1 MTEDTNVDNKATN
14 QWRKSNMSSHVEGY
28 IMALQEQ
35 ESNTRDSLKR
45 KEKKRKEL
53 EKETRNEQH
62 LPIMSKECRNNISR
76 HYRLLCCL
84 FEPLLEYPP
93 QRHSK
98 NHIRKHYKRERKYN
112 AKDI

>member
-1 MTEDTNVDNKATN
+1 MDNKATN
-14 QWRKSNMSSHVEGY
+14 QWLKSNMSSHAEGY

-35 ESNTRDSLKR
+35 EINTRDSLKR
-45 KEKKRKEL
+45 KKKEL

-62 LPIMSKECRNNISR
+62 LPIMPKECRNTVSR
-76 HYRLLCCL
+76 HYRLPCCL

-93 QRHSK
+93 QHHSK

-112 AKDI
+112 AKYI

>member
-1 MTEDTNVDNKATN
+1 MDNKATY
-14 QWRKSNMSSHVEGY
+14 QWLKSNMSSHLESC

-35 ESNTRDSLKR
+35 EINTRDSL
-45 KEKKRKEL
+45 KRKEL

-62 LPIMSKECRNNISR
+62 LLIMPKECRNTISR
-76 HYRLLCCL
+76 HYRLPCCL

-93 QRHSK
+93 QRRSE